1 MRHFPSVYAAA
12 KHLGMSRDTIDAY
25 ESGITRKGKP
35 MRNIPRYI
43 AMMCAYLD
51 NVTGKKL

>member
-12 KHLGMSRDTIDAY
+12 KYLGMSRDTIDAY

-35 MRNIPRYI
+35 MRKIPLYI
-43 AMMCAYLD
+43 IMMCAYMDGLIE
-51 NVTGKKL
+51 